1 MKKCQK
7 SQYVK
12 KYLLLTVKEDPES
25 LTERLLEMNLG
36 HVLQWVND
44 HGHKDEM
51 IERYLRDFVHMVYKA
66 QTEEPNTEY
75 KVRTV

>member
-1 MKKCQK
+1 
-7 SQYVK
+7 
-12 KYLLLTVKEDPES
+12 
-25 LTERLLEMNLG
+25 MNLG

-51 IERYLRDFVHMVYKA
+51 IKRYLRDFVHMVYKA